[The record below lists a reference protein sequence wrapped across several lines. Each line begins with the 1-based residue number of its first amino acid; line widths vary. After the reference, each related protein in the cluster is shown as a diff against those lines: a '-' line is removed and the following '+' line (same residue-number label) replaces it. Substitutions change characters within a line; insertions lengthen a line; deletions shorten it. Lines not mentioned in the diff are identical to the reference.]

1 VRTVSYNRPRARRST
16 DGFKTGLLGLTDAV
30 PPTYDLSDLAETLS
44 EGSTRAHWTR
54 DFVVMGI
61 FLFYA
66 VTFAYVIAAEALA
79 GHFYTLGG
87 AELPALGLVASL
99 TSLSFWGAFTHSRQ
113 AASEVDIGPDGI
125 AFHYATGDVAE
136 LAWSDPKFHL
146 VIRQKGSDVMGQPVR
161 YCRLWTR
168 PTVFLTE
175 EATESLAVAAHAVG
189 LAVDWHTD
197 PGSAGLE
204 LVKIHPPH
212 PGLADHGR
220 LSMTA
225 TRPFAS
231 ARAAGAL
238 GRRR

>member
-1 VRTVSYNRPRARRST
+1 VRRASYNPSSAARST
-16 DGFKTGLLGLTDAV
+16 DGFKTVPFGQTDAV
-30 PPTYDLSDLAETLS
+30 PPTYDLSELAETLS

-87 AELPALGLVASL
+87 EELPVLGFIASL
-99 TSLSFWGAFTHSRQ
+99 TSLSFWAAFTHSRQ
-113 AASEVDIGPDGI
+113 AASEIDIGPDGI
-125 AFHYATGDVAE
+125 AFHYATGQIAE

-146 VIRQKGSDVMGQPVR
+146 VIRQRSSEVVGQPVR
-161 YCRLWTR
+161 YCRLWTT

-197 PGSAGLE
+197 SGSAGLE
-204 LVKIHPPH
+204 LVRIHPQH
-212 PGLADHGR
+212 PSLATHGR
-220 LSMTA
+220 LSMSA